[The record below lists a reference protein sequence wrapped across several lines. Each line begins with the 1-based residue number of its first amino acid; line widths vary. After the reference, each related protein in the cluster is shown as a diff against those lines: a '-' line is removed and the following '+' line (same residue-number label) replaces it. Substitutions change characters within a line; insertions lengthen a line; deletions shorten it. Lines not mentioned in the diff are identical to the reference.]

1 MAQVKPPVGTH
12 FVLHAVAVG
21 AWLAQSGDLPNVIS
35 VDPGDEHLPLV
46 IIDEQASN
54 HGGSSVSVAHRSE
67 NRLGQA
73 GVGQAKTS
81 EGQPTAPL
89 GLHRSLACFFFPLTQ
104 PSSK

>member
-67 NRLGQA
+67 NRPRTGRGGA
-73 GVGQAKTS
+73 GKDFRRPANSPAGAAQIT
-81 EGQPTAPL
+81 
-89 GLHRSLACFFFPLTQ
+89 GLLFFPLTQ